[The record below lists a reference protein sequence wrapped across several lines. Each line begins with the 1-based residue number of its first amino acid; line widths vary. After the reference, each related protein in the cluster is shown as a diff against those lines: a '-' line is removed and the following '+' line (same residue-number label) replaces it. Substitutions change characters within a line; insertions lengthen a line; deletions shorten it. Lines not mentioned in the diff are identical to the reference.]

1 MEAAIYGYGFS
12 YARDPARSGKAFWI
26 DGFEV
31 FSASPCRGVSSQ
43 SGVALSVSSGLA
55 DLMI

>member
-43 SGVALSVSSGLA
+43 SGVALSVSSG
-55 DLMI
+55 